1 MRSGDDT
8 RVRRAGEVAM
18 WALTALVLAEAS
30 RALFPILF
38 DTREDTGAAVAVA
51 IANLVFGR
59 GPLVGSVLRAAA
71 GAERATLVAV
81 VALVAGRMAMQFVR
95 PIPIWLVALTAALAL
110 AAFALQLAS
119 ARTSGRAP
127 AFALALLTGFAFDTV
142 IRASFSTWDIVWQAG
157 RAPAFVAASVSIGL
171 LAATLVAS
179 AEGHRSS
186 QTERPAFSAI
196 LLGPF
201 LLLEVLYLQNVAF
214 VTSEAGVGLPAGIAI
229 VLAGNALG
237 IAACVGAA
245 AASPAR
251 RFGVP
256 AAVVA
261 IAGTAGLALVG
272 GAWVLVAAPPT
283 QAAAAALLLLA
294 VASRTRTPSD
304 PVPAWR
310 SDLAASIGMLVFVAA
325 AFAYLIDIDVP
336 LPVPR
341 SAWPIAAAAV
351 LALGATASIGTARLP
366 WALALIPAAGA
377 VVIPAALLA
386 TAPTLRPA
394 PHDSAAVRLLDWNIH
409 AAVDGDGQVDLE
421 AIAEVIERAD
431 PDVVVL
437 QEVGRG
443 WPITGQA
450 DQTEWLSRRLAMHV
464 AWASAADDQFGN
476 AVLTRAPASDVR
488 VVPLPYGE
496 GPQQRSAVALEIAT
510 GDGDPLLVV
519 GTHLQ
524 NGDVPRT
531 RSRQIAA
538 VLDLIRPGQPAVIAG
553 DLNMQPTEGNVAS
566 FEHAGFVSVQDEA
579 GDPGEST
586 ARDPAFPGDRVDWI
600 WHTPDLTAS
609 TFTIVQTRE
618 ADHLPLVVTLTS

>member
-1 MRSGDDT
+1 MG
-8 RVRRAGEVAM
+8 AP
-18 WALTALVLAEAS
+18 ALVLAEAS

-38 DTREDTGAAVAVA
+38 DAREDAGAAVAVA
-51 IANLVFGR
+51 IAILVFGL

-81 VALVAGRMAMQFVR
+81 VALVAGRLAMQFVR

-119 ARTSGRAP
+119 ARTSGRGP
-127 AFALALLTGFAFDTV
+127 AFALALLTGFALDAV

-157 RAPAFVAASVSIGL
+157 RAPALVAVSVSIGL

-179 AEGHRSS
+179 AAEARSS

-214 VTSEAGVGLPAGIAI
+214 VTSEAGVGLPAGVAI

-245 AASPAR
+245 AASSTR

-272 GAWVLVAAPPT
+272 GAWVLVLAPPT
-283 QAAAAALLLLA
+283 QAAAATLVLLA

-341 SAWPIAAAAV
+341 SVWPIAAAAV
-351 LALGATASIGTARLP
+351 LALGVTASIDTARLP
-366 WALALIPAAGA
+366 WALALIPAA
-377 VVIPAALLA
+377 
-386 TAPTLRPA
+386 AP
-394 PHDSAAVRLLDWNIH
+394 S
-409 AAVDGDGQVDLE
+409 
-421 AIAEVIERAD
+421 
-431 PDVVVL
+431 
-437 QEVGRG
+437 
-443 WPITGQA
+443 
-450 DQTEWLSRRLAMHV
+450 
-464 AWASAADDQFGN
+464 
-476 AVLTRAPASDVR
+476 
-488 VVPLPYGE
+488 
-496 GPQQRSAVALEIAT
+496 
-510 GDGDPLLVV
+510 
-519 GTHLQ
+519 
-524 NGDVPRT
+524 
-531 RSRQIAA
+531 
-538 VLDLIRPGQPAVIAG
+538 
-553 DLNMQPTEGNVAS
+553 
-566 FEHAGFVSVQDEA
+566 
-579 GDPGEST
+579 
-586 ARDPAFPGDRVDWI
+586 
-600 WHTPDLTAS
+600 
-609 TFTIVQTRE
+609 
-618 ADHLPLVVTLTS
+618 